1 MEQEFIG
8 LPLKPIFTPPTF
20 WEQFCN
26 DLLCRAGWDWL
37 SYTTQAG
44 LGFHAHSS
52 SLRFVLCFT
61 VCISMSM
68 SSYTTRLGLG
78 FHRELL
84 SKTAFFT
91 VKKLLCC
98 ISIPSTLFCA
108 HLHFAAPPTLLGL
121 LSCAKTASVCCCIST
136 FYYDTWFFYYDSW
149 MVSRIHLHLIN
160 IPHSTNPN
168 IKDVSVRCAMPL
180 QLIWILKSPQILHNS
195 LKFTTANLVPEKTSN
210 EIRWLCSVTFYLCSC
225 AQWNIWLYSY
235 DINKRSL

>member
-1 MEQEFIG
+1 MI
-8 LPLKPIFTPPTF
+8 
-20 WEQFCN
+20 C
-26 DLLCRAGWDWL
+26 C
-37 SYTTQAG
+37 AG
-44 LGFHAHSS
+44 LGGIDSVTQHRLALAFTHTHQVCVLYCVLQCVFQCPCPVTQHDLALAFIESF
-52 SLRFVLCFT
+52 SLRLHFL
-61 VCISMSM
+61 
-68 SSYTTRLGLG
+68 RW
-78 FHRELL
+78 
-84 SKTAFFT
+84 
-91 VKKLLCC
+91 KKLLCC

-136 FYYDTWFFYYDSW
+136 FYYDTWFFYYNSW

-168 IKDVSVRCAMPL
+168 IKDVSVKCAMPL
-180 QLIWILKSPQILHNS
+180 QLIYILKSPQILHNS

-210 EIRWLCSVTFYLCSC
+210 EIHWLCSVTLHLCFC

>member
-1 MEQEFIG
+1 
-8 LPLKPIFTPPTF
+8 
-20 WEQFCN
+20 
-26 DLLCRAGWDWL
+26 
-37 SYTTQAG
+37 
-44 LGFHAHSS
+44 
-52 SLRFVLCFT
+52 
-61 VCISMSM
+61 M
-68 SSYTTRLGLG
+68 SSYTTRPGLG

-91 VKKLLCC
+91 VKKLPCC

-136 FYYDTWFFYYDSW
+136 FYYDTWFFYYNSW

-168 IKDVSVRCAMPL
+168 IKDVSVKCAMPL
-180 QLIWILKSPQILHNS
+180 QLIYILKSPQILHNS

-210 EIRWLCSVTFYLCSC
+210 EIRWLCSVTLHLCAMKYLIVF
-225 AQWNIWLYSY
+225 IWHQQKVLVVWLLIKQYCWRILGSDYSVGGQMRPWKKPHKKY
-235 DINKRSL
+235 KH

>member
-1 MEQEFIG
+1 MEQEFIRLSVKTHLHSTHLLRTVLQWFVVPGWVG
-8 LPLKPIFTPPTF
+8 LTQLHNT
-20 WEQFCN
+20 
-26 DLLCRAGWDWL
+26 GWPWL
-37 SYTTQAG
+37 SRTLIKSA
-44 LGFHAHSS
+44 F
-52 SLRFVLCFT
+52 
-61 VCISMSM
+61 CIVFYSV
-68 SSYTTRLGLG
+68 YFNVHVQLHNT
-78 FHRELL
+78 
-84 SKTAFFT
+84 TAFFT

-136 FYYDTWFFYYDSW
+136 FYYDTWFFYYNSW

-168 IKDVSVRCAMPL
+168 IKDVSVKCAMPL
-180 QLIWILKSPQILHNS
+180 QLIYILKSPQILHNS

-210 EIRWLCSVTFYLCSC
+210 EIRWLCSVTLHLCSC

>member
-1 MEQEFIG
+1 MEQEFIR
-8 LPLKPIFTPPTF
+8 LSVKIHFHSTHLLRTILQ
-20 WEQFCN
+20 W
-26 DLLCRAGWDWL
+26 LLCRAGRDWL

-52 SLRFVLCFT
+52 SLRFLLCFT

-98 ISIPSTLFCA
+98 ISLPSTLFCA

-136 FYYDTWFFYYDSW
+136 LYYDTWFFYYNSW
-149 MVSRIHLHLIN
+149 MVSHIHLHLIN

-168 IKDVSVRCAMPL
+168 IKDVSVKCAMSL
-180 QLIWILKSPQILHNS
+180 QLIYILKSPQILHNS
-195 LKFTTANLVPEKTSN
+195 LKFTTAHLVPEKTSN
-210 EIRWLCSVTFYLCSC
+210 EIRWLCSVYGKITPPIY
-225 AQWNIWLYSY
+225 
-235 DINKRSL
+235 RM